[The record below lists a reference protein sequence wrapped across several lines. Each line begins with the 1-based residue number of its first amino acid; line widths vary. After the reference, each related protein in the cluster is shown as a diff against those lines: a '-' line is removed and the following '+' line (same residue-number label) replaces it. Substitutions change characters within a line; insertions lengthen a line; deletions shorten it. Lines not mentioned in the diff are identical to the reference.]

1 MTPFV
6 SSYACELHGSRNVK
20 NHRSY
25 NEETVK
31 TLTRLSLFD
40 HQNSLI
46 LPLGSSGSGVKVPF
60 SKKFPLQL
68 FRIESETSFDSLN
81 FSFFEG
87 GGIREVKWET
97 LLGSSSWQ
105 ILSCKLD
112 FWWINSG
119 VEFQLPVPTRREGG
133 KWKIARIFEKR
144 EIVVKFTFD
153 PWTRLGKKER
163 EKLERRWMKGKRAAS
178 NGVTGS
184 RFVNG
189 HRV

>member
-1 MTPFV
+1 MHRRGIVAPFPIRTGTLIFPSKNAQTDPSSAVEGNDSRTMTPFV

-81 FSFFEG
+81 FSLFEG
-87 GGIREVKWET
+87 GGIREVK
-97 LLGSSSWQ
+97 
-105 ILSCKLD
+105 
-112 FWWINSG
+112 
-119 VEFQLPVPTRREGG
+119 
-133 KWKIARIFEKR
+133 
-144 EIVVKFTFD
+144 
-153 PWTRLGKKER
+153 
-163 EKLERRWMKGKRAAS
+163 
-178 NGVTGS
+178 
-184 RFVNG
+184 
-189 HRV
+189 